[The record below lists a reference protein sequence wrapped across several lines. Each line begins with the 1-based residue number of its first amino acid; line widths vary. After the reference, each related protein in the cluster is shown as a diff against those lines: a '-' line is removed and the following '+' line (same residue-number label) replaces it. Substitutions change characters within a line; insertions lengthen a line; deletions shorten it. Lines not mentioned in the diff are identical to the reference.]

1 MLVHGYALSLELMGI
16 APLGPAVELSFGDLN
31 HSLTHATTALGR
43 TGRLEK
49 TELGAVEVIKQDYGV
64 WAVQG
69 YHMHIEDLAL
79 VDGSNVRQAW
89 RGGIEAIG
97 HYFIINNYTGACFL
111 NPEVVFMTPEE
122 KRDPH
127 IFLERLRQPPFQ
139 LVLDTS
145 SRSHQNIRLLKIK
158 ATAAAL
164 DSNYNTKDDLVRAI
178 AAVQA

>member
-1 MLVHGYALSLELMGI
+1 MLVHGFALPLERMGI
-16 APLGPAVELSFGDLN
+16 APLGPTVELSFGDLN
-31 HSLTHATTALGR
+31 HSLTQATTPLGR
-43 TGRLEK
+43 TFRLEK
-49 TELGAVEVIKQDYGV
+49 TTMGAVEVIKADYGV
-64 WAVQG
+64 WAIQG
-69 YHMHIEDLAL
+69 YHLHIEDLEL
-79 VDGSNVRQAW
+79 VDGTNVRQAW
-89 RGGIEAIG
+89 RGGLEAIG

-127 IFLERLRQPPFQ
+127 IFFERLRRPPFQ

-164 DSNYNTKDDLVRAI
+164 DSNYNTKDDLMRAI
-178 AAVQA
+178 AAVRA